1 MAVADKKTGGLSS
14 VLDYWN
20 AAYRGF
26 VPGGINQVPP
36 EVTDIGPDPEPIDMP
51 EDPYVLPDPEV
62 QLEQGIV
69 PVPVVLMDDL
79 SHTRKRVEKYNL
91 MLTAN
96 VTGPSSR
103 ILIPRDPYRTQ
114 VILQTTGAAVYLG
127 HNESVGSSGFLL
139 PVSQVIV
146 LGTTREVWA
155 IVQTATPPTG
165 TEAAQVS
172 VLMEY
177 DKDTA

>member
-1 MAVADKKTGGLSS
+1 MAVGNKKTGGLSS
-14 VLDYWN
+14 VVDYWN
-20 AAYRGF
+20 AAYRGL

-36 EVTDIGPDPEPIDMP
+36 EISDIGPDPEPIDMP

-62 QLEQGIV
+62 KLEQDAV
-69 PVPVVLMDDL
+69 PVPVVLFDDI

-96 VTGPSSR
+96 VDNVSTR

-114 VILQTTGAAVYLG
+114 VILQTTTNAIWLG
-127 HNESVGSSGFLL
+127 HNESVGTTGFLL
-139 PVSQVIV
+139 PVGQVIV

-155 IVQTATPPTG
+155 IAQTG
-165 TEAAQVS
+165 AAQVS

>member
-26 VPGGINQVPP
+26 VPGGLNQVPP
-36 EVTDIGPDPEPIDMP
+36 EDSDIGPDPEPITEPD
-51 EDPYVLPDPEV
+51 DPFVLADPEV
-62 QLEQGIV
+62 KLEQGIV
-69 PVPVVLMDDL
+69 PMPVVIMDDI

-96 VTGPSSR
+96 VQNDSTR

-114 VILQTTGAAVYLG
+114 VILQTTVAAIYLG
-127 HNESVGSSGFLL
+127 HNESVGTSGFLL
-139 PVSQVIV
+139 PVDQVIV

-155 IVQTATPPTG
+155 IAQTPAIPAPVT
-165 TEAAQVS
+165 ALVS

>member
-1 MAVADKKTGGLSS
+1 MGNNMAVADKKTGGLST
-14 VLDYWN
+14 VLEYWN

-36 EVTDIGPDPEPIDMP
+36 EISDIGPDPETIDTP
-51 EDPYVLPDPEV
+51 DDPFILPDPEV
-62 QLEQGIV
+62 KLTQNIA
-69 PVPVVLMDDL
+69 PMPVVIMDDI

-96 VTGPSSR
+96 VDPTSTR

-114 VILQTTGAAVYLG
+114 VILQTTGNAVWLG
-127 HNESVGSSGFLL
+127 HNESVGTSGFLL

-155 IVQTATPPTG
+155 IAQTG
-165 TEAAQVS
+165 SAQVS